1 MELVL
6 ETSGGFIGAV
16 AGRSVRVDT
25 TQLEASAARS
35 LELLVH
41 NSQFFDQPERGVAP
55 PAGAADFQTYTLTV
69 REGTR
74 CHQIEVT
81 EPITDPAIAELILA
95 LEDLGRPSTRPGGG

>member
-6 ETSGGFIGAV
+6 ETSGGFMGLV
-16 AGRSVRVDT
+16 ARPVRVDT
-25 TQLEASAARS
+25 NQLQASAARN

-41 NSQFFDQPERGVAP
+41 NSRFFDQPERAAA
-55 PAGAADFQTYTLTV
+55 PAGAADFQIYTLTV

-81 EPITDPAIAELILA
+81 DPIADPAIAQLILA
-95 LEDLGRPSTRPGGG
+95 LEDLGRPSSRPGGS